1 LDECPDILS
10 RGSTIIGID
19 ELFFGN
25 DEIHYP
31 FREGLRAYGIEQGRQ
46 FEMGVDIDETGHE
59 DCVIQLGNAMAWIF
73 LDYPV

>member
-1 LDECPDILS
+1 MDEGLNVFSYGRFVIVAVQPSLC
-10 RGSTIIGID
+10 
-19 ELFFGN
+19 FYKV
-25 DEIHYP
+25 HYP

-46 FEMGVDIDETGHE
+46 LEMGMDIDETVHE